1 MTNCMSG
8 SPLRSAPTL
17 SRYSEPKSIK
27 FGQKCNNMHKKR
39 SVKKEI
45 NSVKNLA
52 GKDIPKFVE
61 IYPKPEHVATKNTLP
76 TSPHNKTKEIREF

>member
-1 MTNCMSG
+1 MNQNQSNLDKNATIC
-8 SPLRSAPTL
+8 T
-17 SRYSEPKSIK
+17 
-27 FGQKCNNMHKKR
+27 KKR

-52 GKDIPKFVE
+52 GKDHPKFVE